1 MVKVQSNMH
10 FASINLLT
18 ANESKHKL
26 DFSTFQISFFKLG
39 NGEHHGISKLR

>member
-1 MVKVQSNMH
+1 MH
-10 FASINLLT
+10 FTGADLLT
-18 ANESKHKL
+18 ANESKQKL